1 MADVKDLREL
11 LLGRVYSGKACVFE
25 GKPVIDAAFV
35 CKHILGL
42 DAAQAGASSRC
53 VIRWEIHN
61 AIFAGEFNLFD
72 GCRCGGGFL
81 PALEFVSCEFQ
92 SGFWADGAKI
102 ERLRF
107 KDCLFTAPETATMVG
122 AALNAVVA
130 TAAPS
135 HSSPAGST
143 KNIEVTIT
151 PAHPSVKDVP
161 PVTEP
166 DVAQLEA
173 KNPEVRNGE
182 NESEVGNHMR
192 SVSAHPN
199 PRWEP
204 RNRISLRNCHIATE
218 LRLEGLHPR
227 DLQPRPHVPELRP
240 GGPGRMHDHSE
251 REPGVL
257 ILDAFAAT
265 IGTNVI
271 VQHSTFRAPQGES
284 SATLPEP
291 QFALDLSTSDIGS
304 DLRLMP
310 GVVLEGGL
318 KMRDAHIGGSLWAHG
333 LKVTDGEN
341 HLSRAA
347 ITQKRNIPRAG
358 LRLETTHIE
367 GNVILDIDAN
377 QLQRTA
383 DLLLAEFRERLASKE
398 AGVAASAASEAIGV
412 PTTVKREVVSD
423 EERLLTPAVFRS
435 VGDASLL
442 NSTIDGDLYFSPGTV
457 VGNLMLSNLTVRGTF
472 RVSQP
477 DLNGMI
483 YLNIEPSA
491 LRPLKVQGTVWLN
504 NCNVGGDCTLTIG
517 ANEIVLNGGVLAANA
532 SISGDV
538 SSLWAQGAKV
548 TGDLLIACTKMIRC
562 DLSGAKIGGTL
573 NFTDAGFSPYQPVA
587 HAVFL
592 GDELTCYP
600 SYHVAEVLLPTPGRN
615 APEGIASFL
624 VTSRKPEKGMAYEP
638 ILLNG
643 SSEPFHKFNGGVF
656 TVINPDGS
664 KRLLRRKSPLVLD
677 SSDKAREYLKLFCAF
692 VWAERG
698 SFSLLTDP
706 GDLPDGMQ
714 YSPELL
720 KIPVSRATNEGGIG
734 WEAVAYVRYGDLVYK
749 AAFQLAMNGMVQ
761 MTGDEPARQYDWSD
775 AEKLSTFNAPFRTP
789 PARAVSN
796 RVNYR
801 SDFQGRRPLSEL
813 PNDISKFDSD
823 ASNWQSLLIRR
834 PEVSLTNAS
843 CSMLNDSDAKIW
855 KSAGKVELEE
865 FDYRTIKV
873 ARGVLFKSALESR
886 LSWVRSG
893 AAPQESAWTAFRY
906 FLGTAS
912 FMALLLLSS
921 FWLSLTWPRS
931 QANSSGRDEYF
942 GLHFCLYLIGLVLVS
957 FAGLWLRFMWKMLRM
972 ATERATDFNAQPFAH
987 LAAVFRQ
994 RGDDNLA
1001 RKVEA
1006 EKMWQEAVQ
1015 RARYSFRGAL
1025 AKILWW
1031 RPYGVMFEFGLAP
1044 SRALASVLAIWMLG
1058 WGAVSMLSRNDMLQA
1073 NVTRV
1078 GPAALVEKGSPVMIV
1093 PAGTRGVPPI
1103 SIPCGDAIEP
1113 GLYSFELLTPI
1124 LNLHQ
1129 ESRCEIRSK
1138 PTGLPTLRAFNRDWH
1153 VPEMFTHAVV
1163 WEYGKALY
1171 MLAGSIIISLAL
1183 LTFSGIARRWEH

>member
-1 MADVKDLREL
+1 MTDVTGLEEVLLR
-11 LLGRVYSGKACVFE
+11 RVYSGKACVFE

-42 DAAQAGASSRC
+42 DAAQTGAGSPCA
-53 VIRWEIHN
+53 IRWEIQN
-61 AIFAGEFNLFD
+61 AIFAGEFNLCD

-81 PALEFVSCEFQ
+81 PALEFVNCEFQ

-122 AALNAVVA
+122 SAALNAPVV
-130 TAAPS
+130 TAATTHPS
-135 HSSPAGST
+135 PSGST
-143 KNIEVTIT
+143 KNIEATIAA
-151 PAHPSVKDVP
+151 AHPSVRHEP
-161 PVTEP
+161 PVTAP
-166 DVAQLEA
+166 DAAQLEA
-173 KNPEVRNGE
+173 KNSEFRNAE
-182 NESEVGNHMR
+182 NESEVWNR
-192 SVSAHPN
+192 TNSVSAQSH

-204 RNRISLRNCHIATE
+204 RNRISLRNCRIATE
-218 LRLEGLHPR
+218 LRLEGLQPC
-227 DLQPRPHVPELRP
+227 DLQPRPHIPELRSR
-240 GGPGRMHDHSE
+240 GPDRRHDHSE
-251 REPGVL
+251 PKPGML

-271 VQHSTFRAPQGES
+271 VRNTTLRAPQGES

-291 QFALDLSTSDIGS
+291 HFALDLSTSDIGS
-304 DLRLMP
+304 DLQLMP

-367 GNVILDIDAN
+367 GNVMLDIDAS

-383 DLLLAEFRERLASKE
+383 DLLLAEFRQRLASKE
-398 AGVAASAASEAIGV
+398 AGAAVKAAGEATGV
-412 PTTVKREVVSD
+412 PPTVEQEVVSD
-423 EERLLTPAVFRS
+423 EERLLTPAAFRS

-457 VGNLMLSNLTVRGTF
+457 VGNLNLANLTIRGAF

-504 NCNVGGDCTLTIG
+504 NCNLGGDCTLIIG
-517 ANEIVLNGGVLAANA
+517 AEEVVLNGGVLAANA
-532 SISGDV
+532 SIWGDIW
-538 SSLWAQGAKV
+538 SFWAQGAKV
-548 TGDLLIACTKMIRC
+548 TGDLLIACTEMIRC
-562 DLSGAKIGGTL
+562 DISGAKIGGTM
-573 NFTDAGFSPYQPVA
+573 NFTGAGFKPYQPPA
-587 HAVFL
+587 RAVYL

-600 SYHVAEVLLPTPGRN
+600 SYHVDEVLLPVPGRN
-615 APEGIASFL
+615 PPEGIASFL
-624 VTSRKPEKGMAYEP
+624 VTSRNPEKAIAYEP

-643 SSEPFHKFNGGVF
+643 SSDPFHKFNRGEF
-656 TVINPDGS
+656 TVIDPNGS
-664 KRLLRRKSPLVLD
+664 KRLLRGKSPLVLD
-677 SSDKAREYLKLFCAF
+677 GEDKAREYLKLFCAF

-698 SFSLLTDP
+698 SFGLLTEP
-706 GDLPDGMQ
+706 GDLPNGMQ

-720 KIPVSRATNEGGIG
+720 KIPVSRAATG
-734 WEAVAYVRYGDLVYK
+734 WESVAYVRYGDLVYK
-749 AAFQLAMNGMVQ
+749 AAFQLAMNGVVQ
-761 MTGDEPARQYDWSD
+761 MTGDDPAWQYDWTDS
-775 AEKLSTFNAPFRTP
+775 EKLSTFNAPFRIP
-789 PARAVSN
+789 SAQAVSN
-796 RVNYR
+796 RASYR
-801 SDFQGRRPLSEL
+801 SDFHGRHPLSEL
-813 PNDISKFDSD
+813 PNDITKFDSE
-823 ASNWQSLLIRR
+823 ASNWQSLLNRR
-834 PEVSLTNAS
+834 PEVRLTNAS
-843 CSMLNDSDAKIW
+843 CSMLNDSDAKVW

-873 ARGVLFKSALESR
+873 TRGVLFKSELENR
-886 LSWVRSG
+886 LGWVRSG

-906 FLGTAS
+906 FLGTVA

-921 FWLSLTWPRS
+921 FWLSLNWPQS
-931 QANSSGRDEYF
+931 QANSSGKGEYF
-942 GLHFCLYLIGLVLVS
+942 GLRFCLYLAGLVLVS
-957 FAGLWLRFMWKMLRM
+957 LAGLWLRFRWEMLRM

-1044 SRALASVLAIWMLG
+1044 SRALASVLAIWVLG
-1058 WGAVSMLSRNDMLQA
+1058 WGAVSTLSRNDMLQA

-1078 GPAALVEKGSPVMIV
+1078 GPAALVEKGPPVMIV
-1093 PAGTRGVPPI
+1093 PAGTQGVPPI
-1103 SIPCGDAIEP
+1103 SIACGDAIEP

-1138 PTGLPTLRAFNRDWH
+1138 PAGLPTLRAFNRDWR